1 MNIGIAII
9 GLEQSGRTMVFNA
22 LTAGAAADKGHT
34 QPGAAHIG
42 TAKVAD
48 PRLDTLTRLLQ
59 PKRTVPATIIYS
71 DISASVKGLV
81 KDKGIGGQL
90 LNQLSSADAIINV
103 VRAFKNDSIAHP
115 EGSLDT
121 ERDIAAMDLELVFS
135 DLAILERR
143 LERLQESLK
152 AAKPAERQAHQKEND
167 TLLKLKAS
175 LEKDTPIREMLL
187 APEEARAI
195 SNFQFLT
202 AKPLLEVINI
212 GEEQLGEASALE
224 EKLNARYGRPR
235 CRVITLCAQLEAEL
249 AQLDAA
255 EAREMRESYGLKESG
270 VDRVVAASY
279 GLMGLVSFFST
290 ASGEVRAWPIPAGT
304 EAVKAAGKIHSDMER
319 GFIRAEVISLS
330 DLERCGGLAEAR
342 KKGLLRME
350 GKTYVVQDGDVI
362 TFLFNV

>member
-1 MNIGIAII
+1 MNIGIAIT
-9 GLEQSGRTMVFNA
+9 GLEQSGRTTVFDA
-22 LTAGAAADKGHT
+22 LTAGAAADKGRVA
-34 QPGAAHIG
+34 PGAAHIG

-48 PRLDTLTRLLQ
+48 PRLETLAKLLQ
-59 PKRTVPATIIYS
+59 PKRTVPATVTYS

-90 LNQLSSADAIINV
+90 LNQLSNADAIINV
-103 VRAFKNDSIAHP
+103 ARAFKDDSIPHP
-115 EGSLDT
+115 QGSVDV

-152 AAKPAERQAHQKEND
+152 AAKPAERQAHQKEQD
-167 TLLKLKAS
+167 ILIKLKTA
-175 LEKDTPIREMLL
+175 LEKDTPVRGVPLS
-187 APEEARAI
+187 PDEARVI

-202 AKPLLEVINI
+202 AKPLLEVVNI
-212 GEEQLGEASALE
+212 SEGQLSEAGALE
-224 EKLNARYGRPR
+224 ERLNSKYGEPKRG
-235 CRVITLCAQLEAEL
+235 VITLSAKLEAEL
-249 AQLDAA
+249 AQLEIA

-270 VDRVVAASY
+270 ADRVVAASY
-279 GLMGLVSFFST
+279 ALMGLVSFFST

-319 GFIRAEVISLS
+319 GFIRAEVISL
-330 DLERCGGLAEAR
+330 DELVRCGSLGEAR

-350 GKTYVVQDGDVI
+350 GKTYVMKDGDVV